1 MENMVACIETFTQPL
16 AARIGM
22 EIVRQTHFRTQL
34 WIILVQADAIIAYEC
49 FKHLFCRTCR

>member
-49 FKHLFCRTCR
+49 F

>member
-1 MENMVACIETFTQPL
+1 MVACSEKFTHPL

-22 EIVRQTHFRTQL
+22 EIVWQTHFRTQL